1 MTVGEVALTMK
12 MVLRQVVRG
21 RSGSPERA
29 RLCVDAIRV
38 VAGEV
43 KARCGTS
50 FYKNVCYPFV
60 KMYDPE
66 DSHNLSIKVRCAQA
80 SRPRSVLSSGSKQAR

>member
-1 MTVGEVALTMK
+1 MHGGGSRQHADMCGTCLASGRMAMSCAASTRLALMPAE
-12 MVLRQVVRG
+12 L
-21 RSGSPERA
+21 S
-29 RLCVDAIRV
+29 
-38 VAGEV
+38 AGEV

-66 DSHNLSIKVRCAQA
+66 DSHNLSIWVRCAE
-80 SRPRSVLSSGSKQAR
+80 RSPLVRVLL

>member
-1 MTVGEVALTMK
+1 M
-12 MVLRQVVRG
+12 
-21 RSGSPERA
+21 
-29 RLCVDAIRV
+29 RLCVDARCV

-66 DSHNLSIKVRCAQA
+66 DSHNLSIKVTLLPKGEKGNRIK
-80 SRPRSVLSSGSKQAR
+80 RIIGRFLHL